1 MLIPGQNQLSKPE
14 IVKIASFETLLEELK
29 KHTVDYIAQSDA
41 SMAEEVSETFT
52 YKSEI
57 LTKLAEAFVVYVQ
70 TRDRDYNERI
80 TQMLAWWAEGS
91 NLDARLSDLGLERQV
106 ISPGD
111 RSAYPPVAPS
121 YESDEHAR
129 LRYYLAPHAP
139 AAGSRMHY
147 RREVLTLDERAQ
159 VSVTTPEAGKVV
171 VTYLLKDSKDSNDC
185 NDCEHCKHY
194 AALIKDGNGVRTA
207 PGKVTVTVLS
217 RCGDGT
223 ANDELLTAVR
233 RHFAR
238 DDVVPETD
246 EVTVQSADI
255 LHYTINATVSINS
268 GPDAVLTQAAACK
281 ALQEYADEHHVLG
294 GRIDRSWIDYVLH
307 KAGAARI
314 DRSSIDYVLPKADAA
329 RIEVDSPLDS
339 IIADDHQA
347 PYLSAINVEVRTSN
361 GEVLTSNGE
370 VPTSNC
376 EVPTS

>member
-29 KHTVDYIAQSDA
+29 KHTVDYIAKSDP
-41 SMAEEVSETFT
+41 SLAEQVKDTFT

-70 TRDRDYNERI
+70 TRDRAYNERI

-171 VTYLLKDSKDSNDC
+171 VTYLLKDSKDS
-185 NDCEHCKHY
+185 KSSKSY
-194 AALIKDGNGVRTA
+194 AAQIKDGNGVRTA

-255 LHYTINATVSINS
+255 LRYKINATVSINS

-314 DRSSIDYVLPKADAA
+314 DSLQIERVLHEAGATRMEVVGSITAN
-329 RIEVDSPLDS
+329 
-339 IIADDHQA
+339 DHQA
-347 PYLSAINVEVRTSN
+347 PYLSAITVEVRTSN
-361 GEVLTSNGE
+361 GEVLTSNDE

>member
-29 KHTVDYIAQSDA
+29 KHTVDYIAKSDA
-41 SMAEEVSETFT
+41 SLAEQVKDTFT
-52 YKSEI
+52 YESEI

-70 TRDRDYNERI
+70 TRDRAYNERI

-111 RSAYPPVAPS
+111 SSAYPPVAPT

-159 VSVTTPEAGKVV
+159 VSVTTPETGKVV
-171 VTYLLKDSKDSNDC
+171 VTYLLDSKG
-185 NDCEHCKHY
+185 Y
-194 AALIKDGNGVRTA
+194 AAQIKDGNGLRTA

-217 RCGDGT
+217 RSGDGT
-223 ANDELLTAVR
+223 ASDELLTAVR

-238 DDVVPETD
+238 DDVVPGSD
-246 EVTVQSADI
+246 EVTVQGADI
-255 LHYTINATVSINS
+255 LRYEINATVWINS
-268 GPDAVLTQAAACK
+268 GPDAALTQEAARK

-314 DRSSIDYVLPKADAA
+314 
-329 RIEVDSPLDS
+329 EVASPLDS

-347 PYLSAINVEVRTSN
+347 PYCSAINVEVRTS
-361 GEVLTSNGE
+361 
-370 VPTSNC
+370 
-376 EVPTS
+376 